1 MLITAT
7 LFVLVIYVLVS
18 VLGYIYIAYDHLS
31 EHQKKLFKNN
41 SVLRLCVSGKGTRT
55 REVNNVMC
63 FTKKML
69 DIN

>member
-7 LFVLVIYVLVS
+7 LFVLVSYLH